1 MTTPSHFITPDEAV
15 VLGYIKPNAAPQKSV
30 CPYCGRE
37 LTKLGLLFQNQITW
51 VSHEPCGCEGE
62 LEAERRDALFQEQE
76 RRANRERRLARSGIQ
91 RRYWDAVASMEPKC
105 TRFLSGYRKHGGG
118 GLYIYGDVGTGKTYL
133 ASAVA
138 IDLVDRG
145 AKVIFTS
152 ALSIFAS
159 IQDTYTTNESTL
171 TEKRRYMTCDLLVL
185 DDLGKESASQWS
197 VMTLFEIVNDRYEHM
212 LPIVITSQYSLGEL
226 TDRLAR
232 AGERETAKAI
242 ASRIREGC
250 AMVHLTGMDRR
261 SRTRMPLS

>member
-91 RRYWDAVASMEPKC
+91 RRYWDAIASMEPKS

-232 AGERETAKAI
+232 AGER
-242 ASRIREGC
+242 
-250 AMVHLTGMDRR
+250 
-261 SRTRMPLS
+261 

>member
-1 MTTPSHFITPDEAV
+1 MTTPSRFITPDEAV
-15 VLGYIKPNAAPQKSV
+15 VMGYIKPAAIPQKAI
-30 CPYCGRE
+30 CPYCGRG
-37 LTKLGLLFQNQITW
+37 LSRLGLLFKNRITW
-51 VSHEPCGCEGE
+51 VAHEPCGCPGE
-62 LEAERRDALFQEQE
+62 QEAERREALYQEQE
-76 RRANRERRLARSGIQ
+76 RRASRERRLAKAGIQ
-91 RRYWDAVASMEPKC
+91 RRYWSATASMEPKS
-105 TRFLSGYRKHGGG
+105 THFLSGYRKHGGG

-138 IDLVDRG
+138 IELIDKG

-152 ALSIFAS
+152 ALSIFAN
-159 IQDTYTTNESTL
+159 IQDTYDTNESTL

-197 VMTLFEIVNDRYEHM
+197 VMTLFEVVNARYEHM

-226 TDRLAR
+226 TERLAR

-261 SRTRMPLS
+261 SRTRMALS